1 MKNEHIF
8 IKLILAIFFL
18 FIHTNTSYSSEETPE
33 GLVGTFY
40 DWYIERLQ
48 AQHLRD
54 EPMSPEKDD
63 IIYNYVYE
71 CTVNKYR
78 INVKKG
84 IADSD
89 YFLKSNDFMYEYFKK
104 IYKAQKAVKIN
115 DSLSIVPVGD
125 EQPHLIVFVQKTK
138 AGWRIIKVE
147 APGVDSDP
155 LWRW

>member
-1 MKNEHIF
+1 
-8 IKLILAIFFL
+8 
-18 FIHTNTSYSSEETPE
+18 
-33 GLVGTFY
+33 
-40 DWYIERLQ
+40 
-48 AQHLRD
+48 
-54 EPMSPEKDD
+54 MSPEKDD

-147 APGVDSDP
+147 DPGVDSDP